1 MFAGYINSFAG
12 APACSKYSCGRI
24 IYCCGLAPPTAFAME
39 FTLSEGEKGDKEPLQ
54 RDDPTVHP
62 GKDGAH
68 PCPPEG
74 IARTTTGDKLTDMQ
88 STSSEEKHRT
98 QQANPY

>member
-1 MFAGYINSFAG
+1 
-12 APACSKYSCGRI
+12 
-24 IYCCGLAPPTAFAME
+24 ME
-39 FTLSEGEKGDKEPLQ
+39 STLSEGEKGDKEPFQ

-74 IARTTTGDKLTDMQ
+74 IAHPACGDKLTDMQ
-88 STSSEEKHRT
+88 STSIEDH
-98 QQANPY
+98 ANPRP

>member
-1 MFAGYINSFAG
+1 MIAMSVVVCTDFCLQAGVHFLY
-12 APACSKYSCGRI
+12 K
-24 IYCCGLAPPTAFAME
+24 ME
-39 FTLSEGEKGDKEPLQ
+39 NTLSEGEKGDKEPLQ
-54 RDDPTVHP
+54 REDATTNP

-74 IARTTTGDKLTDMQ
+74 IARNHIGDKLTDMQ

-98 QQANPY
+98 QQNNPY